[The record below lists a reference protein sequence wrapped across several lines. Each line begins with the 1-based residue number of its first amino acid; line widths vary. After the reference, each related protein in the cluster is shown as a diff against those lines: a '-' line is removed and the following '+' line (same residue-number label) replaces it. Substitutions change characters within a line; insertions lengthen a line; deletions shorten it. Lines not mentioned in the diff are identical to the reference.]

1 MSSQAAD
8 STLRAYYRQEFDR
21 LRAEFEANGSG
32 TDTVRDRTAVVDR
45 LTSQLWDQHVSTS
58 AGFAIVA
65 LGGFGRRALFPHS
78 DVDLLFLAESEA
90 LRGKMKEP
98 IRSMCQEMWDIGLRV
113 SPTTRTLDDCGRF
126 DQDNVEFTISLL
138 DCRFLVGEA
147 ALFDRLHDKLLPQLV
162 TRESDVLVQRL
173 AEVTNTRHLR
183 FGDTIFHLEPNL
195 KDGPGGLRDTHVTQW
210 LSAIAALD
218 PGRKWPESLSAQ
230 HNSDGELPDAIE
242 FLAASRCYLHYRSKR
257 DENVI
262 SWEAQDEMAARGIA
276 THDGPLSSA
285 EWMRLYFRH
294 ARAIYRNTTQLLEQ
308 VPRDRSS
315 LYRSFQRWRSRVSNE
330 DFSVVDG
337 RVYLQQSAGAR
348 DPLVALRLFT
358 FVARHGVALSLET
371 ERRLKN
377 AHRALADAMPQ
388 DARLW
393 EHLRELLALPHAAE
407 ALRVMHSLSLLTRA
421 IPEFETI
428 DSLVLRDL
436 YHRYT
441 VDEHSLL
448 AIEILH
454 GLKSN
459 DVEWLQPF
467 GELLTELERP
477 DLLFLAL
484 LLHDTGKGLAGTD
497 HVHNSLQLAAAA
509 VERMGL
515 ATEDA
520 QTVCFLIA
528 THLEMSSTMRRRDI
542 YDPETVRDLA
552 SKMGTPERLKMLTL
566 LTLADIKS
574 VNPEALTPWKAENL
588 WRLYAGTASYF
599 DRSVDE
605 ERFHANV
612 CTEQVERVAAL
623 LPKHRSQ
630 LLKFLDGLPQ
640 RYLMSHSPEQV
651 ILHFEMASH
660 LRKEPVQLGVRRVS
674 GQHEL
679 TVVTADRAGLFSTL
693 AGILYGWGMDITK
706 ASAFSNR
713 AGVIVDSFY
722 FKDRFHTLEL
732 NPPERERFKK
742 SVIAILMREAPL
754 DPLLESRLKA
764 DTKPPKLKVET
775 KLRYDDESSPSS
787 TLLEVITQDR
797 PGLLYTISST
807 LAAENCSIEVALID
821 TEGAV
826 AHDVFYLTSAGEKL
840 TREHQRAIEWALTT
854 ELSDSLPSNW

>member
-1 MSSQAAD
+1 
-8 STLRAYYRQEFDR
+8 
-21 LRAEFEANGSG
+21 
-32 TDTVRDRTAVVDR
+32 
-45 LTSQLWDQHVSTS
+45 
-58 AGFAIVA
+58 
-65 LGGFGRRALFPHS
+65 
-78 DVDLLFLAESEA
+78 
-90 LRGKMKEP
+90 MKEP
-98 IRSMCQEMWDIGLRV
+98 IRSICQEMWDIGLRV
-113 SPTTRTLDDCGRF
+113 SPTTRTLDDCARF

-138 DCRFLVGEA
+138 DCRFLTGEA
-147 ALFDRLHDKLLPQLV
+147 VLFERLRQKILPQLV
-162 TRESDVLVQRL
+162 ARESDELVQRL
-173 AEVTNTRHLR
+173 AEVTRTRHLR
-183 FGDTIFHLEPNL
+183 FGNTIFHLEPNL
-195 KDGPGGLRDTHVTQW
+195 KDGPGGLRDTHVAQW
-210 LSAIAALD
+210 LGAIATFD
-218 PGRKWPESLSAQ
+218 SGRRWPESLGLQ
-230 HNSDGELPDAIE
+230 QGPDGDELLNAME
-242 FLAASRCYLHYRSKR
+242 FLSATRCYLHYRGKR
-257 DENVI
+257 DDNVI
-262 SWEAQDEMAARGIA
+262 TWEAQDELAARGIA
-276 THDGPLSSA
+276 TKSGALSSA

-294 ARAIYRNTTQLLEQ
+294 ARAIFRSTNQLLEQ
-308 VPRDRSS
+308 VTRDRSS
-315 LYRSFQRWRSRVSNE
+315 LYRSFQHWRSRVSNE

-348 DPLVALRLFT
+348 DPMVVLRLFT
-358 FVARHGVALSLET
+358 FSARHGVALSAET
-371 ERRLKN
+371 ERRIKN

-388 DARLW
+388 DASLW
-393 EHLRELLALPHAAE
+393 EHLRELLLQPHAAE
-407 ALRVMHSLSLLTRA
+407 ALRVMHSLNLLTRA

-441 VDEHSLL
+441 VDEHSFV
-448 AIEILH
+448 AIEVLH
-454 GLKSN
+454 HLKNN

-467 GELLTELERP
+467 GELLAELERP
-477 DLLFLAL
+477 ELLFLAL

-497 HVHNSLQLAAAA
+497 HVHNSLQLAAAT

-515 ATEDA
+515 PDEDA

-542 YDPETVRDLA
+542 YDPETVRELA
-552 SKMGTPERLKMLTL
+552 GKVGTPERLKMLTL

-588 WRLYAGTASYF
+588 WRLYAGTATYF
-599 DRSVDE
+599 DHSVDE
-605 ERFHANV
+605 ERFHAEI
-612 CTEQVERVAAL
+612 CTEQVERVAEL
-623 LPKHRSQ
+623 LPKRRSQ

-640 RYLMSHSPEQV
+640 RYLMSHSPDQV
-651 ILHFEMASH
+651 ILHFEMAGH

-679 TVVTADRAGLFSTL
+679 TVVTADRPGLFSTL

-713 AGVIVDSFY
+713 SGVIVDSFY

-742 SVIAILMREAPL
+742 SVVEILLHEAPL

-764 DTKPPKLKVET
+764 DTKPVKLKVET
-775 KLRYDDESSPSS
+775 RLRYDDESSPGS

-807 LAAENCSIEVALID
+807 LASENCSIEVALID

-826 AHDVFYLTSAGEKL
+826 AHDVFYLTRSGMKL
-840 TREHQRAIEWALTT
+840 TREQQTSHRVG
-854 ELSDSLPSNW
+854 SDD